1 MLRAVKENR
10 EYNITNDVEK
20 EAYKARGFDIVDE
33 KGNIKEH
40 AIGKKVPLED
50 FESLKA
56 ERDKLA
62 AENKELKK
70 EIKTLKKTDGDKE
83 TDPGKGE

>member
-10 EYNITNDVEK
+10 EYNIANDVEK
-20 EAYKARGFDIVDE
+20 ETYRARGFDIVDE
-33 KGNIKEH
+33 KGNLKEH

-50 FESLKA
+50 FEALKA

-62 AENKELKK
+62 AENKALKK
-70 EIKTLKKTDGDKE
+70 EIKELKKIDGGKE
-83 TDPGKGE
+83 SDPGKGE

>member
-10 EYNITNDVEK
+10 EYNIANDVEK
-20 EAYKARGFDIVDE
+20 EAFRARGFDIVDE
-33 KGNIKEH
+33 KGNLKEH

-50 FESLKA
+50 FETLKA

-70 EIKTLKKTDGDKE
+70 QIKELKKGDGGKE
-83 TDPGKGE
+83 NDPGKGE